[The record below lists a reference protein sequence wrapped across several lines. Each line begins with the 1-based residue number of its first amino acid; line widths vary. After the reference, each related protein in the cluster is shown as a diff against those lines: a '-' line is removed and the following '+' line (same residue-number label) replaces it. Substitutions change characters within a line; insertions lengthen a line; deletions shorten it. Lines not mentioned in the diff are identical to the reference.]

1 MPRANHSARSWRLH
15 RSKRRSPGIAGG
27 IVADPPLLC
36 PIPGH
41 GLGGARGRVAFAGG
55 FLPPG
60 RPTVVVIGLI
70 LVAWLSI
77 TLTALLGVA
86 LMRAGLAYARRLR
99 RETAKLLAERST
111 LNHHLPDPDRSVFFA
126 SGTHPEAA
134 PAPVAKPRKRH
145 WFRRGHHAV

>member
-70 LVAWLSI
+70 LLVA
-77 TLTALLGVA
+77 ALAAAAVLIVPNQDTTVPVH
-86 LMRAGLAYARRLR
+86 ARRPRLR
-99 RETAKLLAERST
+99 AAVTARERQAARRAISVEPSPARSEPLVVLRERNS
-111 LNHHLPDPDRSVFFA
+111 A
-126 SGTHPEAA
+126 
-134 PAPVAKPRKRH
+134 
-145 WFRRGHHAV
+145 RGSLRA